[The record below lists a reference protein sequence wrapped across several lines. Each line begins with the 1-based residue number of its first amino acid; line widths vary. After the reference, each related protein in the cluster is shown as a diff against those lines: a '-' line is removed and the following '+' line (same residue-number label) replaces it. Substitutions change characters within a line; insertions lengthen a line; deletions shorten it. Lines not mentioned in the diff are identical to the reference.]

1 MDHVIR
7 RRVVVQPGGYIELND
22 AELQDGV
29 EAEVIVIVRLPGSE
43 VNGRQTAL
51 DLLDGLPGSK
61 LFKTS
66 QEADEYLRGERESW
80 ER

>member
-1 MDHVIR
+1 MDQIIR

-29 EAEVIVIVRLPGSE
+29 EADVIVIVHQRRGE
-43 VNGRQTAL
+43 VNGGQTAL
-51 DLLDGLPGSK
+51 DLLDGLPGSQ

-66 QEADEYLRGERESW
+66 QEVDEYLRGERESW
-80 ER
+80 EH

>member
-1 MDHVIR
+1 MDQIIR

-29 EAEVIVIVRLPGSE
+29 EADVIVIVRQRGGE
-43 VNGRQTAL
+43 VDGRQTAL
-51 DLLDGLPGSK
+51 ELLDRLPGSQ

-66 QEADEYLRGERESW
+66 QEVDEYLRVERESW
-80 ER
+80 EH